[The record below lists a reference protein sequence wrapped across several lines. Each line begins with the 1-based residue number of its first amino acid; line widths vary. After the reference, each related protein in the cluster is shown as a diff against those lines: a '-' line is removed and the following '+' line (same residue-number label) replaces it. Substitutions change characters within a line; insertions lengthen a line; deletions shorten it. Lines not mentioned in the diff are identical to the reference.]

1 VNIKKRARHN
11 STQMILEPAALKLSV
26 VIAASN
32 DLAALEK
39 TLSSLRGQAE
49 TADTE
54 VIAVCN
60 FDGEAREE
68 VAKQFPFV
76 KCVTL
81 ASDTT
86 VPELRT
92 RGIHLSRGEI
102 IALVEDYCTLDDL
115 WCAEIKKAHESHHRI
130 VGGSVE
136 NRCPDKPLNWAVYFY
151 DYGKYMAPGLAGP
164 TTTLSGMNVSYTRE
178 VLREVEKSFRGGFYE
193 AFAHE
198 ELKRRG
204 HQLYLEPSAVAYLTK
219 DYRFREILG
228 SYFHLARAF
237 AGRRVADSPLTK
249 RVIFALASC
258 VLPIL
263 LPGRVVLGTI
273 RKRRYLPQLLRSL
286 PHFFALTAS
295 WSVGEICG
303 YLIGEGSSGR
313 KWT

>member
-1 VNIKKRARHN
+1 
-11 STQMILEPAALKLSV
+11 MILEPASLKLSV

-92 RGIHLSRGEI
+92 RGIYLSRGEI

-115 WCAEIKKAHESHHRI
+115 WCAEIKKAHESRHPI

-136 NRCPDKPLNWAVYFY
+136 NRCPDKALNWAIYFY
-151 DYGKYMAPGLAGP
+151 DYGKYMATVQAGP
-164 TTTLSGMNVSYTRE
+164 TQALSGMNISYARE
-178 VLREVEKSFRGGFYE
+178 VLREVEESFREGFYE
-193 AFAHE
+193 AFANE

-204 HQLYLEPSAVAYLTK
+204 HQLYLEPSAVVYLTK
-219 DYRFREILG
+219 DYRFREVLG

-237 AGRRVADSPLTK
+237 AGRRVADSALIK
-249 RVIFALASC
+249 RVIFALGAC

-263 LPGRVVLGTI
+263 LPGRVVLGTV
-273 RKRRYLPQLLRSL
+273 RKLRHIPKLLRSIPQL
-286 PHFFALTAS
+286 FVLTTS
-295 WSVGEICG
+295 WSAGEFCG
-303 YLIGEGSSGR
+303 YLFGEGESAR
-313 KWT
+313 RWT

>member
-1 VNIKKRARHN
+1 
-11 STQMILEPAALKLSV
+11 MILEPASLKLSI

-39 TLSSLRGQAE
+39 TLSSLRGRAE
-49 TADTE
+49 TPDTE

-60 FDGEAREE
+60 FDGVAKEE
-68 VAKQFPFV
+68 VTKQFPFV

-86 VPELRT
+86 VPELRAH
-92 RGIHLSRGEI
+92 GIYLSRGEI

-115 WCAEIKKAHESHHRI
+115 WCAEIKRAHGSHHPI

-151 DYGKYMAPGLAGP
+151 DYGKYMAPCQAGP
-164 TTTLSGMNVSYTRE
+164 ARTLSGMNVSYTRE
-178 VLREVEKSFRGGFYE
+178 VLREVEESFRGGFYE

-204 HQLYLEPSAVAYLTK
+204 HQLYLGPSAVAYLTK

-237 AGRRVADSPLTK
+237 ADQRVADSALTK

-258 VLPIL
+258 ALPIL
-263 LPGRVVLGTI
+263 LPGRVVLGTV
-273 RKRRYLPQLLRSL
+273 RKRRHLPQLLRSL
-286 PHFFALTAS
+286 PHLFALTSS
-295 WSVGEICG
+295 WSVGEFCG
-303 YLIGEGSSGR
+303 YLIGGGSSGR